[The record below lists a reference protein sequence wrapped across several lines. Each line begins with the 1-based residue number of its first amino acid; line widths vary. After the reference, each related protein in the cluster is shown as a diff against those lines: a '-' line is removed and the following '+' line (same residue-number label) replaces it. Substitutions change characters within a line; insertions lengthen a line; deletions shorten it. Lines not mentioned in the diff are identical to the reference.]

1 MRKPDFCLCESKG
14 ADQLRSNIS
23 EFIFATRILQF
34 PFFLNPKF
42 QASSFLLRPYRSIC
56 VEPGRKPRSPGFSRR
71 GLYSHQLKYST
82 VCVRSGRHPNCW
94 FYHAQAQLNW
104 NLILTYIVTFDS
116 RSPHFVSNPITYD
129 TMYGKEKLISFMK
142 KRMFE
147 FVFENFHNI
156 LTSI

>member
-14 ADQLRSNIS
+14 ADQLRSNIG
-23 EFIFATRILQF
+23 ECIFATRIVQF
-34 PFFLNPKF
+34 TFFLNPKF
-42 QASSFLLRPYRSIC
+42 QASRFLLTPYGES
-56 VEPGRKPRSPGFSRR
+56 GRKPRRPVFSRR
-71 GLYSHQLKYST
+71 GLYLHRLKYSP
-82 VCVRSGRHPNCW
+82 VCVGSGRHSNCW

-142 KRMFE
+142 KN
-147 FVFENFHNI
+147 V
-156 LTSI
+156 